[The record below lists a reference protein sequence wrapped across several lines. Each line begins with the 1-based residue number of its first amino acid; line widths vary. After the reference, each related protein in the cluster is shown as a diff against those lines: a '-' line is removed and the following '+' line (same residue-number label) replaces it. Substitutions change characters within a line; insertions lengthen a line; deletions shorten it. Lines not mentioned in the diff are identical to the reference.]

1 MEIAEKI
8 LAEDFDYQEEP
19 ENESSPIEFCEPA
32 LLDKLEHAIEEQHFN
47 SRTEQNYRHWINR
60 FIIFNNLKS
69 PTSLSQRH
77 VKAFFL
83 YLATKLRVSKAK
95 LNQARLAIDFFY
107 EEVLQ
112 KPIAPAAIC

>member
-8 LAEDFDYQEEP
+8 LSEDFDYHDDS
-19 ENESSPIEFCEPA
+19 ESELSPIEFCQPE
-32 LLDKLEHAIEEQHFN
+32 LLTKLESAIEEQHFN

-60 FIIFNNLKS
+60 FIIFNDLKS
-69 PTSLSQRH
+69 PASLGQRH

-107 EEVLQ
+107 DEVLQ
-112 KPIAPAAIC
+112 KPLTPGCA